1 METKV
6 GDMTRIDV
14 RLDLPHPIDH
24 VWDRLTDWGSHSA
37 WIPNTVVTVT
47 KSTTGIGTEFVGIT
61 RIGPLRLDDPMT
73 VSEFEPPV
81 NGSASCV
88 VTKTGQVLGGT
99 AGFTLTGL
107 GDSSTR
113 LDWFEDVHLRPAGL
127 FWWTAPFVLVVG
139 TIAFRSALKSF
150 ARTL

>member
-1 METKV
+1 
-6 GDMTRIDV
+6 MTRIDV
-14 RLDLPHPIDH
+14 RIELPPPINH
-24 VWDRLTDWGSHSA
+24 VWERLADWGSHSA

-47 KSTTGIGTEFVGIT
+47 KPTAGIGTEFVGIT

-81 NGSASCV
+81 NGTASCM
-88 VTKTGQVLGGT
+88 VTKTGRVLGGT
-99 AGFTLTGL
+99 AGFTLTEL
-107 GDSSTR
+107 GDTSTR
-113 LDWFEDVHLRPAGL
+113 LDWFEDVHLQPAGV

-139 TIAFRSALKSF
+139 TVAFRSALRAF

>member
-1 METKV
+1 
-6 GDMTRIDV
+6 MTRIDI

-24 VWDRLTDWGSHSA
+24 VWDRLTDWASHSA

-47 KSTTGIGTEFVGIT
+47 TATAGAGTEFVGIT

-81 NGSASCV
+81 NGTASCV
-88 VTKTGQVLGGT
+88 VTKSGRVLGGT
-99 AGFTLTGL
+99 AGFTMTTI
-107 GDSSTR
+107 GDGSTR
-113 LDWFEDVHLRPAGL
+113 LDWFEDVYVKPVRL

-139 TIAFRSALKSF
+139 TVAFRSALRAF
-150 ARTL
+150 ARIL

>member
-24 VWDRLTDWGSHSA
+24 VWNRLTDWESHSA

-47 KSTTGIGTEFVGIT
+47 TSTAGAGTEFVGIT

-81 NGSASCV
+81 NGAASCV
-88 VTKTGQVLGGT
+88 VTKSGRVLGGT
-99 AGFTLTGL
+99 AGFTLTAL
-107 GDSSTR
+107 DDSSTR
-113 LDWFEDVHLRPAGL
+113 LDWFEDVYLKPAGL
-127 FWWTAPFVLVVG
+127 FWWTAPFVFVLG
-139 TIAFRSALKSF
+139 TIAFRAALRAF